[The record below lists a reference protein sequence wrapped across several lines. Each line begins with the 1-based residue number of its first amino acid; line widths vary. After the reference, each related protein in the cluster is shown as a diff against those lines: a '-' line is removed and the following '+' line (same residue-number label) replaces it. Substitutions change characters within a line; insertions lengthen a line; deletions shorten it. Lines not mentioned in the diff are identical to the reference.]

1 MSGDPRRALLR
12 RRRCSSA
19 APFADKDRR
28 RRWFAFC
35 ALALLG
41 ALLAAGS
48 AAAAR
53 PAGAAHSKPPRRV
66 EIERVGLTAPAGG
79 RSDLLVAIRYPIQL
93 AGQPLELSV
102 SLQQR
107 HEGTVYTWNLGE
119 RANAGALRLPD
130 RRRAFTFVHTILLSH
145 EQTRLARR
153 GGARVVVDASGALD
167 IDGDTIA
174 ELDSRDHER
183 HGVQSVAASRR
194 LCGSVPQLRTRPGE
208 RVFVTL
214 PRCGSAVR
222 WRIADR
228 PDGGDAHIYKGRL
241 VYRSGSHFRGTATL
255 ELSARSGSGASAD
268 ENRSHRHS
276 KSPRTQ
282 PEPLSVPVQV
292 QVLTERSE
300 GAIVRAMGDS
310 VTAGF
315 GYYDEGSTMPFG
327 ELLNCRP
334 GEGEYDDACS
344 SNSTVRTN
352 RKGTKLEY
360 APDYGLSN
368 NVSWAAQWANEH
380 SVKNYANFAV
390 SGSEPK
396 DWAPGG
402 KLYATTQR
410 IESEFP
416 DYILMTVGANP
427 LLADVLFGADS
438 MGCAVWSEIVGGFS
452 ECVERAFAEVE
463 LRANLVRL
471 YRELVARTNAVVYLM
486 QYPLTVPA
494 TALAYSSIQIAE
506 MGVLLNREIAAAAA
520 EVSRE
525 RLRPVA
531 PPHFNVGID
540 VSPVYPSQ
548 FTCSS
553 LGYKVD
559 GPSVQSDPT
568 QDELEVDHPLSFCE
582 GPGGGAQPWVIS
594 GDTGIHPSASGYAQM
609 AAAVPA
615 P

>member
-1 MSGDPRRALLR
+1 MSGDPRRTSIR
-12 RRRCSSA
+12 
-19 APFADKDRR
+19 
-28 RRWFAFC
+28 
-35 ALALLG
+35 ALALL
-41 ALLAAGS
+41 AAFLLSVGTAS
-48 AAAAR
+48 AAR
-53 PAGAAHSKPPRRV
+53 PTGVAHAKPPARV
-66 EIERVGLTAPAGG
+66 EIERVGMTAPAGG
-79 RSDLLVAIRYPIQL
+79 PAQLLVAVRYPIQL
-93 AGQPLELSV
+93 AGQPLELSAKLEWPGRRQ
-102 SLQQR
+102 S
-107 HEGTVYTWNLGE
+107 YTWEIGE
-119 RANAGALRLPD
+119 RANAGAPRLPD
-130 RRRAFTFVHTILLSH
+130 RRRTFTFVHAIPLTG
-145 EQTRLARR
+145 EQTRIARR
-153 GGARVVVDASGALD
+153 GATVVVDASGALD
-167 IDGDTIA
+167 LTGDSVP

-183 HGVQSVAASRR
+183 HRVQSTHASRR
-194 LCGSVPQLRTRPGE
+194 LCGSLPQLRARPGE
-208 RVFVTL
+208 RAFVPL
-214 PRCGSAVR
+214 PRCGSPVR
-222 WRIADR
+222 WRIASR

-241 VYRSGSHFRGTATL
+241 VYRSGTHFRGTATI
-255 ELSARSGSGASAD
+255 ELTAAPRRAGAG
-268 ENRSHRHS
+268 
-276 KSPRTQ
+276 KSTR

-292 QVLTERSE
+292 QVLTERGE

-315 GYYDEGSTMPFG
+315 GYYDEGLPMPFS
-327 ELLNCRP
+327 ELLSCRP

-352 RKGTKLEY
+352 KKGTKLEY

-402 KLYATTQR
+402 QLYATTKR

-427 LLADVLFGADS
+427 LLADVLFGVDN

-463 LRANLVRL
+463 LRANLAKL
-471 YRELVARTNAVVYLM
+471 YRELIAKTNAIVYLM
-486 QYPLTVPA
+486 QYPLTVPS
-494 TALAYSSIQIAE
+494 TALAYSSTQIAE
-506 MGVLLNREIAAAAA
+506 MGALLNREIAAAAA
-520 EVSRE
+520 EVNGA

-540 VSPVYPSQ
+540 VSPVYPSR
-548 FTCSS
+548 FTCSY
-553 LGYKVD
+553 LEYKVD

-582 GPGGGAQPWVIS
+582 GPGGGAPPWVIS

>member
-1 MSGDPRRALLR
+1 
-12 RRRCSSA
+12 
-19 APFADKDRR
+19 
-28 RRWFAFC
+28 
-35 ALALLG
+35 
-41 ALLAAGS
+41 
-48 AAAAR
+48 
-53 PAGAAHSKPPRRV
+53 V
-66 EIERVGLTAPAGG
+66 V
-79 RSDLLVAIRYPIQL
+79 V
-93 AGQPLELSV
+93 V
-102 SLQQR
+102 SLK
-107 HEGTVYTWNLGE
+107 TKDLT
-119 RANAGALRLPD
+119 
-130 RRRAFTFVHTILLSH
+130 
-145 EQTRLARR
+145 
-153 GGARVVVDASGALD
+153 
-167 IDGDTIA
+167 GDSVP

-183 HGVQSVAASRR
+183 HRVQSAHASRR
-194 LCGSVPQLRTRPGE
+194 LCGSLPQLRTRPGE
-208 RVFVTL
+208 RAFVPL

-222 WRIADR
+222 WRIASR
-228 PDGGDAHIYKGRL
+228 PDGGDAHIYKGHL
-241 VYRSGSHFRGTATL
+241 VYRSGMHFRGTATI
-255 ELSARSGSGASAD
+255 ELTTRPGSRASAD

-276 KSPRTQ
+276 KRPRTQ

-292 QVLTERSE
+292 QVLTERGE

-315 GYYDEGSTMPFG
+315 GYYDEGSPMPFS

-352 RKGTKLEY
+352 EKGTKFEY
-360 APDYGLSN
+360 APDYGLAN

-402 KLYATTQR
+402 QLYATTKR

-416 DYILMTVGANP
+416 DYVLMTVGANP
-427 LLADVLFGADS
+427 LLADVLFGVDN
-438 MGCAVWSEIVGGFS
+438 MGCAVWSEIAGGFS

-463 LRANLVRL
+463 LRANLAKL
-471 YRELVARTNAVVYLM
+471 YRELVTKTNAVVYLM
-486 QYPLTVPA
+486 QYPLTVPS
-494 TALAYSSIQIAE
+494 TALAYSSTQIAE
-506 MGVLLNREIAAAAA
+506 MGALLNREIAAAAT
-520 EVSRE
+520 EVNGA

-540 VSPVYPSQ
+540 VSPVYPSR
-548 FTCSS
+548 FTCSY
-553 LGYKVD
+553 LEYMVD

-582 GPGGGAQPWVIS
+582 GPAGGGPPWVIS